1 MMNMKR
7 IAGFLLIVATTVA
20 CSKDK
25 FQTVPQVTITSID
38 PAEVFR
44 GALIT
49 LKANVTDK
57 ESDQDSVLVVRKI
70 YKTSIVLT
78 DTVKYSIST
87 IGAPKKNQ
95 YDIQVQ
101 FLYGIIKPDIA
112 PIINTD
118 ASIDRGLTL
127 GLIVKDKAGNRSDY
141 VESAKIVLKK
151 G

>member
-1 MMNMKR
+1 MKK
-7 IAGFLLIVATTVA
+7 IAGFLLIVAAAMA

-38 PAEVFR
+38 PAEFNR

-78 DTVKYSIST
+78 DTVRYSIST
-87 IGAPKKNQ
+87 IGAPKKDQ
-95 YDIQVQ
+95 YELQVQ
-101 FLYGIIKPDIA
+101 FL
-112 PIINTD
+112 NTD
-118 ASIDRGLTL
+118 SSIDRGLTL